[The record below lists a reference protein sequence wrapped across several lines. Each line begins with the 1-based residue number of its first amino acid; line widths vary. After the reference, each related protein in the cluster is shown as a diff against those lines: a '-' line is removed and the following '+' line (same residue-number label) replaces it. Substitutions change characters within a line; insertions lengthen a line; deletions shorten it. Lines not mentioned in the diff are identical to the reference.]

1 MKTSNILA
9 AAALTILA
17 ATGVQAETYD
27 GVLTT
32 QGALNRADV
41 STQAVAAARAG
52 DLYAESANA
61 GAQPVLSAST
71 DRARV
76 QAEAVAVA
84 HAPNQNL
91 DRKAFVNSTVLPAYT
106 NGTLKIRTTRQA
118 GL

>member
-32 QGALNRADV
+32 QGTLSRADV

-52 DLYAESANA
+52 DLYAEGANA
-61 GAQPVLSAST
+61 GVQPVLSAST

-76 QAEAVAVA
+76 QAEAVAAA

-91 DRKAFVNSTVLPAYT
+91 DRKSFVNSTVPAAYT

-118 GL
+118 AL

>member
-1 MKTSNILA
+1 MNTRNIIA
-9 AAALTILA
+9 VAALSLLA
-17 ATGVQAETYD
+17 TVGAQAETYD

-32 QGALNRADV
+32 QGTLSRADV

-52 DLYAESANA
+52 DLYAEGANA
-61 GAQPVLSAST
+61 GVQPVLSAST

-76 QAEAVAVA
+76 QAEAVAAA

-91 DRKAFVNSTVLPAYT
+91 DRKSFVNSTVPAAYT

-118 GL
+118 AL

>member
-52 DLYAESANA
+52 DLYAESAHA
-61 GAQPVLSAST
+61 GVQPVLSAST

-91 DRKAFVNSTVLPAYT
+91 DRKAFVNSSVPAAYT
-106 NGTLKIRTTRQA
+106 NGTLKIRNTRQA
-118 GL
+118 AL